1 MLNDN
6 EIEFIKPSPQDL
18 DQAYILPLKKKSP
31 YAVPDICKLNDQ
43 EWTDIELDIKF
54 YLEQQLADRSVLDE
68 KLKEYQ
74 RALDGEESANRSS
87 DENDEFDGCKLRS
100 ELTASSC
107 RIVETKAIST
117 LLIEPFFMAEIKGN
131 KEQEA
136 LLRDYANQ
144 KCKIDFDYRQVVRQ
158 IVKIATESPVAIIV
172 PGRSREVRRDTDFD
186 IYTKLEEFK
195 AKYPTAEDAGM
206 TEAQYKQKLKDVADD
221 IEEKNYHEC
230 LYEYDVVVE
239 RDDIQ
244 VVHLS
249 NFVKYPFDVDIDLA
263 KLVGHKIQKTFD
275 QLVRL
280 ERDGILK
287 NVSLIPQKVKDR
299 SATQY
304 PDVVAEEQNIK
315 TGIAI
320 SGQKES
326 YDVKVYTI
334 IKGLIRLDIDKSG
347 LEKDYEFWYLPDE
360 ELLVRLAPYVSHY
373 KKRNYILAT
382 IWKKTNSWLGC
393 CIAEQSENPQLV
405 LDVLLRQMIDSN
417 ALANVPEWVGNIA
430 DKETMESTR
439 QDMIHRRGKIWWFK
453 NPGSVQS
460 LMTQR
465 IDMSAYLNLV
475 QQVYQGAESKMGASR
490 SAAGQTLSEDPTAPG
505 VKTMALL
512 QQSDAMIAMYIDEL
526 KPALDEMMKFLIKQ
540 DRQYMKLDKKKVLR
554 TAVDSS
560 QYESEVSRD
569 DINFLDSDVKFVVRN
584 QNVDNNMAI
593 KAREA
598 REDLTT
604 YLAVPSIGSRP
615 QSVRILLRNDMMAK
629 GRYTI
634 DEINQIVP
642 TEQELQ
648 AEQVEIQRLAMV
660 AQQKQEEAAQLTQG
674 VQDMASKQ
682 QDEQMAMMKESMG
695 QPAGTETPPAV
706 VPPTA

>member
-1 MLNDN
+1 
-6 EIEFIKPSPQDL
+6 
-18 DQAYILPLKKKSP
+18 
-31 YAVPDICKLNDQ
+31 
-43 EWTDIELDIKF
+43 
-54 YLEQQLADRSVLDE
+54 
-68 KLKEYQ
+68 
-74 RALDGEESANRSS
+74 
-87 DENDEFDGCKLRS
+87 
-100 ELTASSC
+100 
-107 RIVETKAIST
+107 
-117 LLIEPFFMAEIKGN
+117 
-131 KEQEA
+131 
-136 LLRDYANQ
+136 
-144 KCKIDFDYRQVVRQ
+144 
-158 IVKIATESPVAIIV
+158 
-172 PGRSREVRRDTDFD
+172 
-186 IYTKLEEFK
+186 
-195 AKYPTAEDAGM
+195 
-206 TEAQYKQKLKDVADD
+206 
-221 IEEKNYHEC
+221 
-230 LYEYDVVVE
+230 
-239 RDDIQ
+239 
-244 VVHLS
+244 
-249 NFVKYPFDVDIDLA
+249 
-263 KLVGHKIQKTFD
+263 
-275 QLVRL
+275 
-280 ERDGILK
+280 
-287 NVSLIPQKVKDR
+287 
-299 SATQY
+299 
-304 PDVVAEEQNIK
+304 
-315 TGIAI
+315 
-320 SGQKES
+320 
-326 YDVKVYTI
+326 
-334 IKGLIRLDIDKSG
+334 
-347 LEKDYEFWYLPDE
+347 
-360 ELLVRLAPYVSHY
+360 
-373 KKRNYILAT
+373 
-382 IWKKTNSWLGC
+382 
-393 CIAEQSENPQLV
+393 
-405 LDVLLRQMIDSN
+405 MIDSN

-660 AQQKQEEAAQLTQG
+660 AQQKQQEAAQLTQG